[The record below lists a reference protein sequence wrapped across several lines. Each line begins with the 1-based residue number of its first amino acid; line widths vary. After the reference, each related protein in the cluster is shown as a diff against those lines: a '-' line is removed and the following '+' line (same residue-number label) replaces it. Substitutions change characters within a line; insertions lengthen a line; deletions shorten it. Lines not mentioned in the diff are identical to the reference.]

1 MSTWSADCPD
11 PECAAVNIAFD
22 GRHLIIEGTSMA
34 TPHVA
39 GVAALWA
46 HQLSGKGKLNAFELL
61 GKVAGT
67 ASSKG
72 LKEGFDPVDVG
83 AGMVQCPQGE

>member
-1 MSTWSADCPD
+1 MS
-11 PECAAVNIAFD
+11 
-22 GRHLIIEGTSMA
+22 GTSMA

-46 HQLSGKGKLNAFELL
+46 QHLSGKGRLNAFELL